1 MSFLKPFIN
10 QVFWFFVSLGGF
22 GLLFLGIMDSS
33 FLFMPLGNDLLV
45 IGMTARRHGLMPY
58 YAAMA
63 TAGSVL
69 GCLLVDLAVRKGG
82 EKGLEKHLPPKRLDY
97 IRNKVKKSAGWALAF
112 AALMPPPFP
121 FTPFVIASAALDYPR
136 RRLLAVIGASR
147 FVRFTVE
154 GCLAI
159 VFGKQILG
167 WAQSPVLWDA
177 VLALI
182 VISIAGSVFSIIH
195 WFKRSKKTTQPE
207 NRAVR

>member
-1 MSFLKPFIN
+1 LSFLKPFIN
-10 QVFWFFVSLGGF
+10 HVFWFFVSMGGF
-22 GLLFLGIMDSS
+22 GLLFLGILDSS

-45 IGMTARRHGLMPY
+45 IGMTARRHDLMFY

-69 GCLLVDLAVRKGG
+69 GCLLIDLMVRKGG

-97 IRNKVKKSAGWALAF
+97 IRNKVEKSAGWALAF

-136 RRLLAVIGASR
+136 SKLLAVIGASR

-154 GCLAI
+154 GGLAM
-159 VFGKQILG
+159 VFGRRILG
-167 WAQSPVLWDA
+167 WAKSPVLWNI
-177 VLALI
+177 VLVLI
-182 VISIAGSVFSIIH
+182 VISIAGSVFSVIR
-195 WFKRSKKTTQPE
+195 WFKTSKKSVQPE
-207 NRAVR
+207 SSTVR